1 MQGKR
6 TMDGISMSKQALR
19 AAVSGTMAIALLAGC
34 AGQGKFAAK
43 AGSAAPAA
51 RQSAGKD
58 TRTIAKAEE
67 QVARQPRDAAL
78 RVALGRVYLDAGRF
92 DSAATAFNDAMTL
105 GDQSGRTA
113 LSLALAEVGA
123 GNGKEAVAILDDWRD
138 AIPAEDLGLA
148 LALAGETGRGVAI
161 LGDALRGGADN
172 PKVRQ
177 NLAYAYALDGRWAEA
192 RLMAAQDLPAD
203 KLDARISDWAMSGR
217 AEDYARR
224 VATLLGTTVA
234 DDPGQP
240 AHLALANDAGEKRL
254 TVAAPVSVAE
264 AELPPAAAVATIAP
278 APVPAPI
285 PAEVFAASPAP
296 AVTPLAPASA
306 QSFAAAFTSTPVVQA
321 VPVHA
326 VQPARSKLVSARQA
340 HPVAP
345 RAAAASGTHLVQLGS
360 FASAQ
365 GARRAWGVF
374 AARHQ
379 ELRGSQPVITQA
391 VVNGKNFW
399 RVAASGFSAGSA
411 RSLCS
416 TVKNRGG
423 VCFAY
428 AGTVPAGATPGGS
441 SGPVRARR

>member
-19 AAVSGTMAIALLAGC
+19 AAVSGTIAITLLAGC

-43 AGSAAPAA
+43 AGSAVPAA

-58 TRTIAKAEE
+58 ARTVAKAEE
-67 QVARQPRDAAL
+67 QVARQPGDAAL
-78 RVALGRVYLDAGRF
+78 RVALGRSYLDAGRF

-240 AHLALANDAGEKRL
+240 AHLALASDAGEKQL
-254 TVAAPVSVAE
+254 AVAASVPVAE
-264 AELPPAAAVATIAP
+264 VELPPAAAVATIVP
-278 APVPAPI
+278 APAPI
-285 PAEVFAASPAP
+285 PPEVFEAASAP
-296 AVTPLAPASA
+296 AATPLAPASA

-321 VPVHA
+321 APVRTA
-326 VQPARSKLVSARQA
+326 QPLRSPKQAPVKQA
-340 HPVAP
+340 HPVAQ
-345 RAAAASGTHLVQLGS
+345 RAATSGTHLVQLGS

-428 AGTVPAGATPGGS
+428 AGAAPAGATPGGS
-441 SGPVRARR
+441 AGPVRARR